1 MQARDFVGGRG
12 ETAATSKGAACSR
25 SCSMNR
31 LEEQPLKSLSQ
42 DFLSLLLNGQS
53 FSDVSFAVE
62 GRHVYAHKCVLA
74 ARSPFFRMIFCGDAH
89 MLDGAPA
96 VVGNTTQQ
104 QQPQPPRGAAV
115 AAAAT
120 VAPQVIPVGIVGHD
134 VFMLLLQFLYTGNLC
149 FSPQNL
155 SRACKEKSC
164 WHTHCSSAVEFTLE
178 TLNAAHFF
186 GVDQLSAL
194 TQVILLFLSLLLL
207 IIIAFEMLQTS
218 VLQHLVCLLLEL
230 DILQTSVNI
239 SSVSVS

>member
-1 MQARDFVGGRG
+1 VGG
-12 ETAATSKGAACSR
+12 TAATSKGAACSR

-96 VVGNTTQQ
+96 VAGSTTQQ
-104 QQPQPPRGAAV
+104 QQPQPPR
-115 AAAAT
+115 AAT

-164 WHTHCSSAVEFTLE
+164 WHTHCSSAVEFALE

-186 GVDQLSAL
+186 GVDQLSTL

-207 IIIAFEMLQTS
+207 LIAFEMLQTS
-218 VLQHLVCLLLEL
+218 VLQHLLCLLLDL

>member
-1 MQARDFVGGRG
+1 
-12 ETAATSKGAACSR
+12 
-25 SCSMNR
+25 
-31 LEEQPLKSLSQ
+31 
-42 DFLSLLLNGQS
+42 
-53 FSDVSFAVE
+53 
-62 GRHVYAHKCVLA
+62 
-74 ARSPFFRMIFCGDAH
+74 MIFCGDAH

-96 VVGNTTQQ
+96 VVGSTTQQ
-104 QQPQPPRGAAV
+104 QQPQPPR
-115 AAAAT
+115 AAAAAATAT

-164 WHTHCSSAVEFTLE
+164 WHTHCSSAVEFALE

-207 IIIAFEMLQTS
+207 LLIAFEMLQTS
-218 VLQHLVCLLLEL
+218 VLQHLHCLLLEF

-239 SSVSVS
+239 SSVWSSLA

>member
-1 MQARDFVGGRG
+1 
-12 ETAATSKGAACSR
+12 
-25 SCSMNR
+25 MNR

-42 DFLSLLLNGQS
+42 DFLNLFLNGQS

-74 ARSPFFRMIFCGDAH
+74 ARSPFFRMIFCGDVH

-96 VVGNTTQQ
+96 VVGSTTQQ
-104 QQPQPPRGAAV
+104 QQPQPPR
-115 AAAAT
+115 AAAAAIAT

-164 WHTHCSSAVEFTLE
+164 WHTHCSSAVEFALE

-186 GVDQLSAL
+186 GVDQLSTL

-207 IIIAFEMLQTS
+207 LIAFEMLQTS
-218 VLQHLVCLLLEL
+218 VLQHLLCLLLEL

-239 SSVSVS
+239 SSMSVS